1 MSKKEGD
8 QMQFSIEKRLGKKM
22 NSPNPSYQ
30 SMDCVIKW
38 VIRFINSIR
47 NFFICFKMCIMQQR
61 KNSRDEITK
70 MGRKN

>member
-8 QMQFSIEKRLGKKM
+8 QMQFSIEKRLGKK
-22 NSPNPSYQ
+22 NEFTQPIIPV
-30 SMDCVIKW
+30 DGFVIKW